1 MGTPSMREELTPEL
15 MMTERNCM
23 KVAGRSS
30 GQNLLM
36 LSGKR
41 SLRNS
46 PRGHQRN
53 FLNGSVRGQARR
65 LVMLKPL
72 RVRRMVVRKHQQRR
86 ITMKKRRKRKK
97 RKKRRKKKS
106 KQCSLQTSDLLIKC
120 ADAHE
125 FCSTFHSDLNL
136 PRQVAVTKL
145 I

>member
-1 MGTPSMREELTPEL
+1 MGSACTPNMREELTPEL

-53 FLNGSVRGQARR
+53 FLSGSVRGQARR
-65 LVMLKPL
+65 LVMLRLL
-72 RVRRMVVRKHQQRR
+72 RVRRRVVRKHQQKM
-86 ITMKKRRKRKK
+86 IMMKKRRK
-97 RKKRRKKKS
+97 RKKKS

-125 FCSTFHSDLNL
+125 FCSTFHSDLN
-136 PRQVAVTKL
+136 
-145 I
+145 

>member
-1 MGTPSMREELTPEL
+1 
-15 MMTERNCM
+15 MTERNCM

-53 FLNGSVRGQARR
+53 FLSGSVRGQARR
-65 LVMLKPL
+65 LVMLRPL
-72 RVRRMVVRKHQQRR
+72 RVRRMVVRKHQQKR
-86 ITMKKRRKRKK
+86 IMTKKKKKKRKK
-97 RKKRRKKKS
+97 KKRRKKMS
-106 KQCSLQTSDLLIKC
+106 KYCSLKTSDLLIKC

-125 FCSTFHSDLNL
+125 FCSTFLSDLTL
-136 PRQVAVTKL
+136 PRQFAVTKP